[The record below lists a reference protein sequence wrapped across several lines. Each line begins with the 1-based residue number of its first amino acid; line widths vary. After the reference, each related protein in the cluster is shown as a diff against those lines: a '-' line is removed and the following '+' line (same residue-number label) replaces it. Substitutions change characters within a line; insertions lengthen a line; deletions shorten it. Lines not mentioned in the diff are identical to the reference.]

1 VGMKPANLLSQKP
14 SRWIAIIAIFAILAP
29 TAVPAQSRHAAPE
42 AVRARVLK
50 LGVGQWV
57 RVREQSGF
65 TLDGQITGIG
75 PQIFQIQQR
84 DVAGP
89 TVVYYAD
96 VARIKCAQDPEDRA
110 GLSRA
115 GWGGIAIVGGVIL
128 FIALCKAT
136 ACTKS
141 AAESS
146 W

>member
-1 VGMKPANLLSQKP
+1 MKPPNLFTQKP

-29 TAVPAQSRHAAPE
+29 TAAPAQSRNSAPE
-42 AVRARVLK
+42 AIRSRVLK
-50 LGVGQWV
+50 IGVGHWV
-57 RVREQSGF
+57 RVREHTGMM
-65 TLDGQITGIG
+65 LNGQIAGIG
-75 PQIFQIQQR
+75 PQIFQIQPR
-84 DVAGP
+84 DAAGP

-96 VARIKCAQDPEDRA
+96 VARIKCAQDPEDHS

-115 GWGGIAIVGGVIL
+115 EWAGIVIVGAVVV
-128 FIALCKAT
+128 AAVVCKAT